1 MVLCWSSIE
10 IHCLFADA
18 ADADVDAA
26 AADADT
32 DVDAAA
38 CNDSEKPIFLIPFR
52 G

>member
-18 ADADVDAA
+18 ADAD
-26 AADADT
+26 AADADA